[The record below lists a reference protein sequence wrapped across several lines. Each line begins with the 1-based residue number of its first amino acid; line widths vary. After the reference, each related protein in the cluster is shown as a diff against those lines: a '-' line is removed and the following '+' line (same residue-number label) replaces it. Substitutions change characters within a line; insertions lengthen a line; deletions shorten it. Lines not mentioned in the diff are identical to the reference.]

1 VRASAALAAVL
12 LLAAACGG
20 GGGAARATP
29 VPAATSSSE
38 PQIVYAAVGASETVG
53 VGTEDPGSQAWPHV
67 FFRTLPRSAV
77 LYNFGISGATTSV
90 ALNQELPQALA
101 VQPNLVTVWLNVDDI
116 LAGVAPTTYE
126 DQLGRLVHSLRRG
139 GETRVAVANTP
150 WLDRLPAYNACRA
163 NPARCPLGN
172 RALPDPQQVNVAVDA
187 YNAAIAR
194 VAQREGAIVVDL
206 HSQGEVVDTHPDW
219 VSADGFHPSAAGA
232 AQVAA
237 AFAAALKS

>member
-1 VRASAALAAVL
+1 
-12 LLAAACGG
+12 
-20 GGGAARATP
+20 
-29 VPAATSSSE
+29 
-38 PQIVYAAVGASETVG
+38 
-53 VGTEDPGSQAWPHV
+53 
-67 FFRTLPRSAV
+67 

-116 LAGVAPTTYE
+116 LAGVAPGTYE

-150 WLDRLPAYNACRA
+150 WLDRLPAYDACRA
-163 NPARCPLGN
+163 NPAKCPLGK
-172 RALPDPQQVNVAVDA
+172 RALPDPQQVNAVVDA

-219 VSADGFHPSAAGA
+219 VSGDGFHPSAAGA

-237 AFAAALKS
+237 AFATALKG